1 VILNFGNVL
10 IYKDIVCIGA
20 PIPDRNLI
28 FCRYF
33 RQRKDRRTR

>member
-1 VILNFGNVL
+1 L

-20 PIPDRNLI
+20 PISERNLV

-33 RQRKDRRTR
+33 QRKDRRTR